1 MADANS
7 KQVGGI
13 YYKTMS
19 VQPWDVVDGWTY
31 DEQIAVYRHGALKY
45 LMRMGTKDER
55 IQEIEKAKH
64 YIEKLLE
71 VLYEEKL
78 NDNNIK

>member
-1 MADANS
+1 MDNAS
-7 KQVGGI
+7 SRQIGGT
-13 YYKTMS
+13 YYKDMP
-19 VQPWDVVDGWTY
+19 VQPWDVVDGWSV
-31 DEQIAVYRHGALKY
+31 DEQIAIYRHGALKY

-71 VLYEEKL
+71 VLYEANL
-78 NDNNIK
+78 PSNSV